1 MIALGGPTGPQ
12 KTAPIGFP
20 GSDVKEQQKKSL
32 IHNTVTYLKGKLE
45 NGGELPTDD
54 LEYFTSQLIT
64 IDTTRYHLV
73 DGKAVAKEGSDP
85 LLEVKTMLEELKKTD
100 RCLQL

>member
-1 MIALGGPTGPQ
+1 M
-12 KTAPIGFP
+12 
-20 GSDVKEQQKKSL
+20 KEQQKKSL
-32 IHNTVTYLKGKLE
+32 IQNTVTYLKGKLE

-85 LLEVKTMLEELKKTD
+85 LLEVKTMLEELKKQIGEQSHQGTPHKVKKSAA
-100 RCLQL
+100 QP